1 MFTFSAISLDGCFC
15 FLFRT
20 PPVLALH
27 FVQGLPDNNVG
38 KYAFTFKG
46 MHYRVS
52 TVIQY
57 DLRLRHFV
65 TWVACSDG
73 RLAIYFPVT
82 RRHLAFP
89 AFYISFQGNS
99 QTILLCPV
107 WFFNSCNHMCCCAK
121 PGGKTLESSVAQRL
135 INIYLSTSLQFT
147 NGTFCWTVL
156 AMLNYRGVSTT
167 ELV

>member
-1 MFTFSAISLDGCFC
+1 MFTFSAISLDPCFC
-15 FLFRT
+15 FLYRT

-57 DLRLRHFV
+57 DLRLRHFI

-73 RLAIYFPVT
+73 RLAIYLPVS
-82 RRHLAFP
+82 RRLAFP
-89 AFYISFQGNS
+89 AFYISYQGNS
-99 QTILLCPV
+99 QTIFFYVLFFFF
-107 WFFNSCNHMCCCAK
+107 FFNSCNHMCCCAK
-121 PGGKTLESSVAQRL
+121 PWGGALESSVAQRL
-135 INIYLSTSLQFT
+135 IIISLQST